1 MKLLSRQEYNLI
13 LRSLDYYDTFM
24 TKRDKQIREDLEDK
38 LYYNLYNPKDGV
50 AQTNVN
56 LSALYDIKTEKDLS
70 EVVEDENL
78 ELPDLSNN
86 LDNKPVIENGQY
98 IPF

>member
-1 MKLLSRQEYNLI
+1 MKLLTRQEYNLI
-13 LRSLDYYDTFM
+13 LRSLDYYDLMM
-24 TKRDKQIREDLEDK
+24 TKRDKEIRDNLEDK

-70 EVVEDENL
+70 L
-78 ELPDLSNN
+78 
-86 LDNKPVIENGQY
+86 
-98 IPF
+98 

>member
-1 MKLLSRQEYNLI
+1 MLLPTPIIINNSIIYKFFF
-13 LRSLDYYDTFM
+13 DVFM
-24 TKRDKQIREDLEDK
+24 TKRDKEIREDLEDK

-70 EVVEDENL
+70 L
-78 ELPDLSNN
+78 
-86 LDNKPVIENGQY
+86 
-98 IPF
+98 